1 MRAMAT
7 KDFTDL
13 EAKAFRKAGETFEVT
28 EERFKALNATR
39 YGTLVTEEVK
49 EAPKKPKKPK
59 TKRKS
64 TEE

>member
-7 KDFTDL
+7 KDFMDL

-39 YGTLVTEEVK
+39 YGTLATEAK

>member
-1 MRAMAT
+1 M
-7 KDFTDL
+7 DL
-13 EAKAFRKAGETFEVT
+13 ETKALRKAGETFEVT

-39 YGTLVTEEVK
+39 YGTLAVEVK
-49 EAPKKPKKPK
+49 EAPKKPK